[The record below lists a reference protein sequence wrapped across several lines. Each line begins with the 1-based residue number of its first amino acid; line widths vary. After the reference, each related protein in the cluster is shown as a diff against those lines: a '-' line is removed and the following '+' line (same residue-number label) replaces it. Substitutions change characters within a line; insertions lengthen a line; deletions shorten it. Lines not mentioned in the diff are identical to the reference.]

1 MSQQGARGRHRGG
14 RHRSASPYSPLDEI
28 RVIARAAGH
37 STARVSAIAAASGGL
52 VAAVA
57 IPSSSAAP
65 SADGVPQ
72 DQSPAAG
79 GGARSLA
86 VSPASVTAAAV
97 VAPMAPSPATV
108 PSAGVGVAGVRAV
121 PRPAPE
127 PTPEPV
133 ASRAVERPAEGSTSS
148 PSSTPR
154 PVREV
159 PSSATGVIDIARSLL
174 GIPYYYGGE
183 SPSTGFD
190 CSGFTQY
197 VFGKAGI
204 DIPRT
209 ASEQQDAATPV
220 DDPQPGDLVF
230 FGSPAWHVGIYTG
243 NGMMIDSPREGKST
257 SEREIFDGVSGYGRF

>member
-1 MSQQGARGRHRGG
+1 MSQQGARGRHR
-14 RHRSASPYSPLDEI
+14 SATPYSPLDEI

-65 SADGVPQ
+65 STDGVSQ
-72 DQSPAAG
+72 GQSPVTG
-79 GGARSLA
+79 GGASALA
-86 VSPASVTAAAV
+86 MSPASAMSAAV
-97 VAPMAPSPATV
+97 VAPAGPSPATV
-108 PSAGVGVAGVRAV
+108 AWAGVGVAGVRAV
-121 PRPAPE
+121 PRPAPG
-127 PTPEPV
+127 PALEPV
-133 ASRAVERPAEGSTSS
+133 APRLVEQPAAESTPS

-159 PSSATGVIDIARSLL
+159 PSSATGVVDIARSLL
-174 GIPYYYGGE
+174 GIRYYYGGE

-204 DIPRT
+204 DLPRT
-209 ASEQQDAATPV
+209 ASAQQDAATPV
-220 DDPQPGDLVF
+220 DDPKPGDLVF

-257 SEREIFDGVSGYGRF
+257 SERDIFDGVSGYGRF